1 MTLQVTNAVRYQRHP
16 EALHQHI
23 GNIAE
28 VNGTLLNTCCQFVL
42 TPHKNIASEYRL
54 K

>member
-1 MTLQVTNAVRYQRHP
+1 MTLQVTNAGVTQRHP

-23 GNIAE
+23 GNIAKVTE
-28 VNGTLLNTCCQFVL
+28 PLLNTCCQFVL
-42 TPHKNIASEYRL
+42 TPHKNIAANNRL